1 MKNKLKKRCMSF
13 VIAVV
18 MLTSL
23 CLVDI
28 QTAKAQEYTYG
39 GFAVTALSSTS
50 VTIDYR
56 NLYYDL
62 VGHVTVNGWKVRI
75 KDEFGHSQDMQT
87 AAPNQVIYTIGGLS
101 PGVRY
106 TIEVMMMRTW
116 IYLGDSDEGYD
127 FVAFTTPT
135 TGTGAVD
142 VVTQTPVTPTTPTT
156 TQAPYVP
163 TTPTVPTVDNPYT
176 VQPSTPSVKQPTIK
190 TSKCKIKKNSIYL
203 KWGKVKNAKSYTIY
217 MRKEGAKKWVKVK
230 KVSASKTSYKITKFK
245 GKKINVYKQD
255 YEVTVMATAKIN
267 GKSYNSPKTK
277 YIRTYTYYY

>member
-1 MKNKLKKRCMSF
+1 MKNRLRKRCISF

-18 MLTSL
+18 MLAS
-23 CLVDI
+23 VGAVNV
-28 QTAKAQEYTYG
+28 QTAKAADYLYG
-39 GFAVTALSSTS
+39 GFAVTALSDTS

-62 VGHVTVNGWKVRI
+62 EGYVTVNGWKVRVS
-75 KDEFGHSQDMQT
+75 DQYGNSQDMQT
-87 AAPNQVIYTIGGLS
+87 AAPNQVIYTIGGLT

-116 IYLGDSDEGYD
+116 LYSGEADEGYT
-127 FVAFTTPT
+127 FVAFTTPSAGI
-135 TGTGAVD
+135 GTVD
-142 VVTQTPVTPTTPTT
+142 VVTQTPPTT
-156 TQAPYVP
+156 TQAPTTQTPYVP
-163 TTPTVPTVDNPYT
+163 TTPTVDTPYA

-230 KVSASKTSYKITKFK
+230 KLSASKTSYKITKFK
-245 GKKINVYKQD
+245 GKNINVYKQD

-267 GKSYNSPKTK
+267 GKTYNSPKSK

>member
-1 MKNKLKKRCMSF
+1 MKNRLRKRCISF

-18 MLTSL
+18 MLAS
-23 CLVDI
+23 VGAVNV
-28 QTAKAQEYTYG
+28 QTAKAEDYLYG
-39 GFAVTALSSTS
+39 GFAVTALSGTS

-62 VGHVTVNGWKVRI
+62 VEYVTVNGWKVRVS
-75 KDEFGHSQDMQT
+75 DQYGNSQDMQT
-87 AAPNQVIYTIGGLS
+87 AAPNQMIYTIGGLT

-116 IYLGDSDEGYD
+116 FYSGEADEGYS
-127 FVAFTTPT
+127 FVCFTTPSAGI
-135 TGTGAVD
+135 GTVD
-142 VVTQTPVTPTTPTT
+142 VVTQTPPTT
-156 TQAPYVP
+156 TQAPTTQTPYVP
-163 TTPTVPTVDNPYT
+163 TTPTVDTPYA
-176 VQPSTPSVKQPTIK
+176 VQPSAPSVKQPTIK

-230 KVSASKTSYKITKFK
+230 KLSASKTSYKITKFK
-245 GKKINVYKQD
+245 GKNINVYKQD

-267 GKSYNSPKTK
+267 GKTYNSPKSK